1 MVTAPLLQHFGFELA
16 EECDVSG
23 ALTLSY
29 SNRARGR
36 IAAAAV
42 RGGGNDMGT
51 VINFRPA
58 ARAAR
63 EPGSMARTSEP
74 AVIIILPV
82 IRIERYAEAPNGS
95 LEPEAGS
102 TARRRRRRRTHRS

>member
-1 MVTAPLLQHFGFELA
+1 MCH
-16 EECDVSG
+16 
-23 ALTLSY
+23 
-29 SNRARGR
+29 SNRTRGR
-36 IAAAAV
+36 IGAAAV

-58 ARAAR
+58 GRAAR

-74 AVIIILPV
+74 AVVIILPV

-102 TARRRRRRRTHRS
+102 TARRRRRRRTQRS